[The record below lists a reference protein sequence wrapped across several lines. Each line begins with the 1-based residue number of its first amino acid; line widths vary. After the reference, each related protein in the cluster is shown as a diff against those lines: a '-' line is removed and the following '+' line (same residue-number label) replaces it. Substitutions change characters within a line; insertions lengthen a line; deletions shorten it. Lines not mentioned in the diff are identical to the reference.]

1 MEEISPSLLGSEV
14 ITCHVKFLVNICPN
28 INPVLAQT
36 ILHKYRKDILDSV
49 LKLHYPTLPSRNIQG
64 IPNNALLN
72 IGVLMVV
79 KFLKLWTY
87 LKFIEH

>member
-14 ITCHVKFLVNICPN
+14 ITCHEKFLVNICPN

-36 ILHKYRKDILDSV
+36 ILHKYRKDILESV
-49 LKLHYPTLPSRNIQG
+49 TTPPLPSRNVQG
-64 IPNNALLN
+64 VPNNPLLN
-72 IGVLMVV
+72 IGALTMV
-79 KFLKLWTY
+79 KF